1 MKHKKKF
8 EDTTG
13 AIRNRVNRRTNNAMA
28 KRQKKNDKRTNND
41 IQNITQKTKDRA
53 TGAPLKVTGALKGLA
68 VPAPHVTVLL
78 LNDTNII

>member
-41 IQNITQKTKDRA
+41 IQNIT
-53 TGAPLKVTGALKGLA
+53 
-68 VPAPHVTVLL
+68 
-78 LNDTNII
+78 